1 MKIKRSEIESLIDL
15 VHDRLVPKAANRIDE
30 ILSNLDHI
38 EIMDDEDE
46 EEDEMEEEDDE
57 EEDD

>member
-30 ILSNLDHI
+30 ILTNLDEI
-38 EIMDDEDE
+38 EIVD

>member
-15 VHDRLVPKAANRIDE
+15 VQDRLVPKAANRIDE
-30 ILSNLDHI
+30 ILSNLDDI
-38 EIMDDEDE
+38 EIADDEDE
-46 EEDEMEEEDDE
+46 EEDEMEDE

>member
-15 VHDRLVPKAANRIDE
+15 VHDRLVPKAANRIDG
-30 ILSNLDHI
+30 ILSNLDDI
-38 EIMDDEDE
+38 EIVDDEDE
-46 EEDEMEEEDDE
+46 EEDEMEDE

>member
-30 ILSNLDHI
+30 ILSNLDDI
-38 EIMDDEDE
+38 EIADDEDE
-46 EEDEMEEEDDE
+46 EEEMEDE